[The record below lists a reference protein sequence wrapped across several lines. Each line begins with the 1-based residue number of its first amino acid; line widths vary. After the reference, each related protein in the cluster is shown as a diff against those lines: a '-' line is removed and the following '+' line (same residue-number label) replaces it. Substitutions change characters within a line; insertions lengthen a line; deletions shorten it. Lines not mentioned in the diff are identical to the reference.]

1 MPDVDNPIVI
11 AQTTE
16 DDEERAYGLA
26 RGAVVARLAAGA
38 HVDARMTAFY
48 WWKGEVQHER
58 EYRVSFKTTQDRVG
72 ALQEWVHANHS
83 YEVPQWIVL
92 PTVGASEPYLAWA
105 QTQTRQR

>member
-1 MPDVDNPIVI
+1 M
-11 AQTTE
+11 
-16 DDEERAYGLA
+16 
-26 RGAVVARLAAGA
+26 
-38 HVDARMTAFY
+38 
-48 WWKGEVQHER
+48 
-58 EYRVSFKTTQDRVG
+58 G